1 MAAIRRAEATWSG
14 ALATGPGPSRPS
26 RPERSRTCP

>member
-14 ALATGPGPSRPS
+14 ALATGAGAGFRDLV
-26 RPERSRTCP
+26 RCLL